1 MQMWAQDGGQTEAES
16 SGHLNSG
23 PPCSSPESRPSSDR
37 VPVPTLVVTV
47 TSLFPTSQVLVLPPA
62 RRNSPTGDL
71 KAQSQSTPHWVGA
84 LDGQGAPISLLQ
96 LLRTDA
102 VTEEHSP
109 APSRSRL
116 APTLS
121 SLSTSVGAFVKTW
134 LPFVLLLGI
143 ILTISLAPPLEE
155 THKTPPSS

>member
-1 MQMWAQDGGQTEAES
+1 MGSDGLTRSCRRGLRMEARQTEAES

-71 KAQSQSTPHWVGA
+71 KAQESVHRSPGGRPGRPRHPHTTPA
-84 LDGQGAPISLLQ
+84 A
-96 LLRTDA
+96 
-102 VTEEHSP
+102 
-109 APSRSRL
+109 
-116 APTLS
+116 
-121 SLSTSVGAFVKTW
+121 
-134 LPFVLLLGI
+134 
-143 ILTISLAPPLEE
+143 SLAEC
-155 THKTPPSS
+155 SQR